1 MGVRCEDCAAARGR
15 RHQRRQLLL
24 GFLALLVVRSS
35 PLRAAPDKAVA
46 TLKELAQ
53 LWSAV
58 KFIMPD
64 VDGDDQPSIVVRLP
78 GGGFYASSLICP
90 HNKCEIMFVNDPV
103 TARNSFDLD
112 VGAPVLACPCHFS
125 AFDPARDGKVI
136 AGPAP
141 NPPLQFKVE
150 VRAGEVFVSR

>member
-1 MGVRCEDCAAARGR
+1 MLG
-15 RHQRRQLLL
+15 LLAL
-24 GFLALLVVRSS
+24 PLLVVRSS
-35 PLRAAPDKAVA
+35 PLRAAPDKPVVTVA
-46 TLKELAQ
+46 ELMAP
-53 LWSAV
+53 WSAV

-64 VDGDDQPSIVVRLP
+64 VDGDDQPSIVIRLP

-90 HNKCEIMFVNDPV
+90 HNKCEIMFVSDPAI
-103 TARNSFDLD
+103 ARDSFDLD
-112 VGAPVLACPCHFS
+112 VSAPVLACPCHFS

-150 VRAGEVFVSR
+150 VRDGAVFVIR